1 MSEDDPLENV
11 RSARAMLS
19 DFETADAEIR
29 DGSLK
34 HAIEELKNAR
44 RKVDDY

>member
-1 MSEDDPLENV
+1 MSDEAAQNV
-11 RSARAMLS
+11 QAARSLLS
-19 DFETADAEIR
+19 DFESVGAEER
-29 DGSLK
+29 DGAIH